1 MTLHQLHCIA
11 TRSAFVVDSL
21 TPWNEQATAVTEAE
35 RTKMAMQ
42 EELAKKRTVDRQ
54 SEADLKQAVLNAEKG
69 ACHAATA
76 SARIASSHHVTAR
89 STVLPY
95 VLCMC

>member
-1 MTLHQLHCIA
+1 
-11 TRSAFVVDSL
+11 
-21 TPWNEQATAVTEAE
+21 
-35 RTKMAMQ
+35 MAMQ

-76 SARIASSHHVTAR
+76 SARIASHHRTQHGSAICVVH
-89 STVLPY
+89 VLSLLFISRVGVFSSQWPKM
-95 VLCMC
+95 LLLESLF

>member
-1 MTLHQLHCIA
+1 MKVELIISQTN
-11 TRSAFVVDSL
+11 RSL
-21 TPWNEQATAVTEAE
+21 GRQAE

-69 ACHAATA
+69 AQHTAT
-76 SARIASSHHVTAR
+76 HLTR
-89 STVLPY
+89 SPR
-95 VLCMC
+95 C

>member
-1 MTLHQLHCIA
+1 MTLHQLHCIE
-11 TRSAFVVDSL
+11 TRSTFVVDSL

-69 ACHAATA
+69 ACHTATA
-76 SARIASSHHVTAR
+76 SARIGPITPPHAAR
-89 STVLPY
+89 FCHT
-95 VLCMC
+95 C